1 MLIKIERGINRLMDW
16 VGIVSATLLILLV
29 VVIGFNVINRYAFK
43 FDGIGV
49 GYEEL
54 AWHFYAACFLLGIPY
69 ALRTASHVRVDL
81 IFENLKPKTKAII
94 DMIGTLIFLVPFCV
108 VVIWSGWAFFAEA
121 WGLGSRPDE
130 IGGIIKQIVT
140 TGIGEKSQDPGGL
153 LNRWIIKGV
162 IPLSFFLLLLA
173 SVSFFIHKV
182 NILMGVEYDDKESA
196 EAQS

>member
-121 WGLGSRPDE
+121 WGLGSRPDG

-173 SVSFFIHKV
+173 SISFFIHKV